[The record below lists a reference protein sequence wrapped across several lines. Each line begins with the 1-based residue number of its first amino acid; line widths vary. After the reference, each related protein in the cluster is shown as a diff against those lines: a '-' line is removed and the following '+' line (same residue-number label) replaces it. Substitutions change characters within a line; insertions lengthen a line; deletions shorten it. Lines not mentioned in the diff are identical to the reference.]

1 MIANDLIMDLQQRKI
16 HFVQDFLRINDEE
29 VVNVL
34 ENTLKSEKSKILS
47 RPVKPYTIAELNE
60 KIDRAEED
68 INNNRTKTTD
78 ELKEE
83 IKSWR

>member
-68 INNNRTKTTD
+68 IKNNRTKTTD

>member
-1 MIANDLIMDLQQRKI
+1 MDLQQRKI
-16 HFVQDFLRINDEE
+16 HFIQDFLRINDEE
-29 VVNVL
+29 LVNVL

-47 RPVKPYTIAELNE
+47 RPVKPYTIAELND
-60 KIDRAEED
+60 KIERAEED
-68 INNNRTKTTD
+68 IKNDRTKTTD

>member
-1 MIANDLIMDLQQRKI
+1 MDLQQRKI

>member
-1 MIANDLIMDLQQRKI
+1 MDLQQRKI

-68 INNNRTKTTD
+68 IKNNRTKTTD

>member
-1 MIANDLIMDLQQRKI
+1 MDLQQRKI

-29 VVNVL
+29 LVNVL

-60 KIDRAEED
+60 KIELAEED
-68 INNNRTKTTD
+68 IKNNRTKTTD